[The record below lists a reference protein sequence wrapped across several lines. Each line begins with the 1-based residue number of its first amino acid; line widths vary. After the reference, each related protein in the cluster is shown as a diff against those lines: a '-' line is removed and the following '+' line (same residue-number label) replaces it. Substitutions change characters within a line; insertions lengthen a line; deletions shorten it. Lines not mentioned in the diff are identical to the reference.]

1 MLRRCLGFSH
11 PPAGAMGPR
20 AGGRCWAAVPALAG
34 PPGSRPDPA
43 TPQLQE
49 RVREQ
54 IQPCKDVWI
63 FAPGEM
69 LDRPCR
75 SLVLVSRCTALPKK
89 PLLSPQKSAGTRGGG
104 MRALKTG
111 PLCLAIKFG
120 LETASPFFN
129 QIQRV

>member
-1 MLRRCLGFSH
+1 MLRHCLGFSH

-20 AGGRCWAAVPALAG
+20 ASSRSWAAVPALAG
-34 PPGSRPDPA
+34 PPGSWPDPA

-69 LDRPCR
+69 LDQPCQ

-89 PLLSPQKSAGTRGGG
+89 RSFPPK
-104 MRALKTG
+104 RALGLGEGGCG
-111 PLCLAIKFG
+111 P
-120 LETASPFFN
+120 
-129 QIQRV
+129 